1 MKKITLIAI
10 LFLLFGFRAAG
21 QESVSENVLPR
32 LAEPIMVTD
41 WWVVGPF
48 LSGAR
53 ESLTNPLG
61 DSFDRDTGMVDL
73 TRDYPSTLQFGGRVA
88 WTEQSVDENG
98 DLVFNFDNPDWEKI
112 TDEWGVSGQY
122 FLGAAYSSFEC
133 DQKCEALVNGNGLGS
148 FYING
153 RQYSGD
159 PYGNGIIQT
168 PVVLDEGVNHVFLMT
183 GGFGGSD
190 TVRFEILPAP
200 ETELIVCE
208 KDILIPDIVKGEP
221 YSGLAG
227 IPVLNTTN
235 RWIENVW
242 VNDDY
247 ILEYPIAP
255 FTVIKVPIEVRLD
268 EIITEW
274 DEATYD
280 IPIKITW
287 DTGSYET
294 VAKARVRNPGDSQLV
309 TFRSNIDNSAQKYGI
324 LFPID
329 YDPAKTYSLI
339 LMTHGASVEAEGAVD
354 AVAPKDWAF
363 VVAPTNRR
371 NFGFDWQDWGRLDAI
386 EILDLI
392 MDKYPI
398 DPNRVYLIGH
408 SMGGHGAWHIGCTH
422 ADRFAAVVP
431 SAGWDSF
438 QLYFP
443 WFLRSDELFSDPQC
457 QRIFDQCANA
467 DRTTQLL
474 PNLRNVPVLAVH
486 GSEDDDVP
494 PTHARLLTG
503 ILEQMGYDVRLWEEP
518 GQPHWWDTHPGIP
531 GTDCVD
537 ALRIQSFCKER
548 VRDPYP
554 KHVTFV
560 SYDLAN
566 NHEAYWVT
574 VAQGIDPIGRIYLDA
589 EIMGDGLINITTEN
603 VSSFSLYRLGQIDEN
618 ATKYRIKINEY
629 EMPAFIE
636 QDLDLRSRWNFR
648 QSDKLPWD
656 YDSQY
661 SMQISNIIKTPACN
675 GPIKRAYYEP
685 FIIIAGQSGTP
696 DQNEL
701 NMEIARSVS
710 MRWWYRANGYVN
722 IITDKSW
729 DGHFGGLIRNYVLV
743 GGPDSNSIS
752 EMISDDMPFKTR
764 NTGVWMGDEF
774 IEGEDLACNFIY
786 PLTQAYLIHCIWGNS
801 IAGMRLSGGLT
812 PLFSGSNLPDFM
824 VFDKAVRLY
833 GTAGVRATGF
843 FDNNWELNPDYYYL
857 RRYTNP

>member
-10 LFLLFGFRAAG
+10 LFLLFGFRVAG
-21 QESVSENVLPR
+21 QESPASDILPR
-32 LAEPIMVTD
+32 LTEPIAVTD

-61 DSFDRDTGMVDL
+61 DSFDRDTGMVEL
-73 TRDYPSTLQFGGRVA
+73 TRDYPSTLQFGGRVK

-112 TDEWGVSGQY
+112 TDEWGASGQY

-159 PYGNGIIQT
+159 PYGSGILQT

-221 YSGLAG
+221 YGGLAG

-235 RWIENVW
+235 RWIENVS

-255 FTVIKVPIEVRLD
+255 LTVVKVPIEVRLD

-287 DTGSYET
+287 DTGVYET
-294 VAKARVRNPGDSQLV
+294 VAKARVRNPGDSKLV
-309 TFRSNIDNSAQKYGI
+309 TFRSGIDNSAQKYGI
-324 LFPID
+324 LFPIN

-339 LMTHGASVEAEGAVD
+339 LTTHGAGVEGEGQVD
-354 AVAPKDWAF
+354 AFAPKDWAF

-371 NFGFDWQDWGRLDAI
+371 NFGFDWQDWGRLDAM

-392 MDKYPI
+392 MGTYPI

-537 ALRIQSFCKER
+537 ALRIQSFCRER
-548 VRDPYP
+548 VRDPFP

-566 NHEAYWVT
+566 NDKAYWLKVYENHS
-574 VAQGIDPIGRIYLDA
+574 PIGRIYVDA
-589 EIMGDGLINITTEN
+589 EITDDRWINISTEN
-603 VSSFSLYRLGQIDEN
+603 VKMFSLYDLMLIVDTSN
-618 ATKYRIKINEY
+618 YRIRIDRQEINEADHDTGIGW
-629 EMPAFIE
+629 PF
-636 QDLDLRSRWNFR
+636 FG
-648 QSDKLPWD
+648 QSEEGIWD
-656 YDSQY
+656 HWKFDGYCLTQY
-661 SMQISNIIKTPACN
+661 LSTVGLNR
-675 GPIKRAYYEP
+675 GPIKRAYFKP
-685 FIIIAGQSGTP
+685 FCIVVGQSGTP
-696 DQNEL
+696 EQNNL
-701 NMEIARSVS
+701 NMEIARNVAI
-710 MRWWYRANGYVN
+710 RWWYRANGYVN
-722 IITDKSW
+722 IIPDTELPKTHLTNGVISIIPESNLPW
-729 DGHFGGLIRNYVLV
+729 MLSMHPRNLILV
-743 GGPDSNSIS
+743 GGPDSNSVS
-752 EMISDDMPFKTR
+752 AMLAEDVPFSLQE
-764 NTGVWMGDEF
+764 NGVWMGDEF
-774 IEGEDLACNFIY
+774 IEGTDLACNFVY
-786 PLTQAYLIHCIWGNS
+786 PIEWGSLIHCIWGNS
-801 IAGMRLSGGLT
+801 IEGMRLSGGIT

-824 VFDKAVRLY
+824 VYDDDVRLY
-833 GTAGVRATGF
+833 GTA
-843 FDNNWELNPDYYYL
+843 
-857 RRYTNP
+857 